1 MLDKELILVGGFLSD
16 DIEIFN
22 KFLSQN
28 KNLKVLDSSEILV
41 NVTGATHMHRVEQLR
56 SIIDSKL
63 SVLDHD
69 LAICFDEMWNYPQ
82 NINLMV
88 DICFDIPHLIYIV
101 RPVHECIS
109 VMFKKSKFTD
119 ISEFMKNVDY
129 VSTIKQY
136 YQSIYII
143 SNLYKDNVIL
153 IDAHDLKDDPYG
165 ALLHI
170 TSKINIPKSKY
181 KSAIL
186 SNLKDEINLLGDNIL
201 SYNQGLY
208 WKEGNPKPVIVN
220 QHYEDMLDLSLAH
233 NLRGESYIAEQN
245 LNFFLSKY
253 PNNNRGLYNKGVFT
267 IKHNLLEGHKYL
279 SKGRSENVYG
289 SKPPILG
296 LPEWNGE
303 SNCKVLFY
311 LEGGLGDEI
320 HFVRFVKNI
329 RAYGCEVI
337 TCCNKSL
344 KEIFKYVDGIGEII
358 DRSELHYYKFDYYIP
373 AMSCI
378 INLNLQYSDITG
390 NSYINIPF
398 RDSPNFSKPRIGL
411 RWRGNPQF
419 EHEQHR
425 LFPSELLFNAV
436 SEMDAQFISLQK
448 DVGAEETPNWVEKV
462 NLDTWMDTARAINSC
477 DLIITSCTSVAHLA
491 GAMGKKTY
499 IVIPLLP
506 YFVWAPEGENTIF
519 YNNVRLFRQ
528 TVFQSWKEP
537 FIKLNQVLENEIG
550 YNFKNSR

>member
-1 MLDKELILVGGFLSD
+1 MLSKELILVGGFLAD
-16 DIEIFN
+16 DIEIFS

-28 KNLKVLDSSEILV
+28 KSLRILDSSEILI
-41 NVTGATHMHRVEQLR
+41 NVTGTNHMHRVEQLR
-56 SIIDSKL
+56 SIIDDKL
-63 SVLDHD
+63 SVVNQEV
-69 LAICFDEMWNYPQ
+69 AISFDETWNYPQ
-82 NINLMV
+82 NVNVMV
-88 DICFDIPHLIYIV
+88 DICFDIPHLIYIL
-101 RPVHECIS
+101 RPIHECIS
-109 VMFKKSKFTD
+109 IMFKKSKFSN
-119 ISEFMKNVDY
+119 ISEFMKSVDY
-129 VSTIKQY
+129 VSTLKQY

-143 SNLYKDNVIL
+143 SNLYKDNVFL
-153 IDAHDLKDDPYG
+153 IDAHEFKTNPYEVLLK
-165 ALLHI
+165 L
-170 TSKINIPKSKY
+170 TTKINIPKSKY
-181 KSAIL
+181 KTAIL
-186 SNLKDEINLLGDNIL
+186 SNIKSEVNLLDDNVL
-201 SYNQGLY
+201 SYNQQLY
-208 WKEGNPKPVIVN
+208 WKQGNPKPIPVN
-220 QHYEDMLDLSLAH
+220 SHYEDMLDLSLAH
-233 NLRGESYIAEQN
+233 NLRGESYTAEQN

-253 PNNNRGLYNKGVFT
+253 PNNNRGLYNKGIFT

-279 SKGRSENVYG
+279 TKGRSENVYG

-303 SNCKVLFY
+303 TNCTVLFF

-344 KEIFKYVDGIGEII
+344 KEVFKYVDGIGEVI
-358 DRSELHYYKFDYYIP
+358 DRTELQYYHFDYYVP

-378 INLNLQYSDITG
+378 INLKLQYSDITG

-398 RDSPNFSKPRIGL
+398 KDTPNFGKQRIGL

-436 SEMDAQFISLQK
+436 NGIDAQFISLQK
-448 DVGAEETPNWVEKV
+448 DIGSEETPSWVEKV

-477 DLIITSCTSVAHLA
+477 NLVITSCTSVAHLA

-506 YFVWAPEGENTIF
+506 YFVWAPEGDKTLF
-519 YNNVRLFRQ
+519 YDNVRLFRQ

-537 FIKLNQVLENEIG
+537 FTNLKQVLENEIG
-550 YNFKNSR
+550 YNFKNT